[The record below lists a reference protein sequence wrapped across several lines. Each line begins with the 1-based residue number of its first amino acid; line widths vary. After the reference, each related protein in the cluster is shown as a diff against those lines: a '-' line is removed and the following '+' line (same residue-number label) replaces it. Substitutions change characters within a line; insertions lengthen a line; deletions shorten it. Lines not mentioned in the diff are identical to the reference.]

1 MHNSNYIFIIQT
13 RKNEDFLSQI
23 VFPKFATGKSVRFDH
38 DFSLLKSHFYMR
50 KLLIIAISTLFPI
63 LLFGNNGIDSLLKV
77 LDKTVDNYQLYSNQK
92 EEKLNKLK
100 DLLKITS
107 TDLQKYEICGQL
119 YDEYRS
125 YKSDSAL
132 TYAREKL
139 QIAEKLN
146 NTHDLTNARLNLAA
160 IMGLNGLYKEA
171 MDILSVIQ
179 ISQSPD
185 LKAYYFHIYRTIYGY
200 MADYTVSSQEK
211 IRYNRL
217 TAAYRDSL
225 LVVNPPNSA
234 THIMVRSDQLIVS
247 KQYDEALELLMN
259 YYPTVKEDVHTKAII
274 AYSISSAYLG
284 KNNRKLEKQWLAV
297 SAIYDIQSATKE
309 YISLRR
315 LAFLLYEDGD
325 VDRAYKYIRRSLED
339 ALFCNARL
347 RTYEISQMLPI
358 IDKAYQNQTEA
369 RQKQLVT
376 SLVSISILT
385 LFLLIAIVLVYRQ
398 MRKLSAAR
406 KELSSAN
413 EQLNNLNHELSS
425 TNDRL
430 NNTNETLVE
439 ANLIKEEY
447 IGRYMDQCSLYID
460 KLDGYRRLLNKTAAA
475 GKIQDLLTTIKSK
488 QFIEDELELFYT
500 NFDSTFLQLFPTFVE
515 EFNNLLIDNEDTQ
528 LKQGE
533 LLNTELRIFALIRLG
548 IKDSVK
554 ISHFLRYSL
563 STIYNY
569 RTKLRNK
576 AICPRNEF
584 EDRVMQIGSSAK

>member
-1 MHNSNYIFIIQT
+1 VFTFGGLNTPMKRFFSILSYI
-13 RKNEDFLSQI
+13 
-23 VFPKFATGKSVRFDH
+23 
-38 DFSLLKSHFYMR
+38 
-50 KLLIIAISTLFPI
+50 LFPMF
-63 LLFGNNGIDSLLKV
+63 LFGNNDMDSLLKV
-77 LDKTVDNYQLYSNQK
+77 LDNTVENYQIYSNKK

-107 TDLQKYEICGQL
+107 TDLQKFELCGLL

-132 TYAREKL
+132 TYARAKL

-146 NTHDLTNARLNLAA
+146 DIHSLTNARLNLAA
-160 IMGLNGLYKEA
+160 IMGTSGLYKEE
-171 MDILSVIQ
+171 MDILNGIN
-179 ISQSPD
+179 ISHTPE
-185 LKAYYFHIYRTIYGY
+185 LKAYYFHIYRTVYGY
-200 MADYTVSSQEK
+200 MADYTVSSQEN
-211 IRYNRL
+211 IRYNHL

-225 LVVNPPNSA
+225 LTVNPPSSA
-234 THIMVRSDQLIVS
+234 THIMVKSDQLTVQ
-247 KQYDEALELLMN
+247 KKYDDALELLMN
-259 YYPTVKEDVHTKAII
+259 YYPTINEDQHTKAII
-274 AYSISSAYLG
+274 AYGISLAYHG
-284 KNNRKLEKQWLAV
+284 KNDRKLEKEWLAI
-297 SAIYDIQSATKE
+297 SAMYDIQSATKE

-325 VDRAYKYIRRSLED
+325 VYRAYKYIRRSLDD

-358 IDKAYQNQTEA
+358 IDKAYQNQTDA
-369 RQKQLVT
+369 RQRQLLT
-376 SLVSISILT
+376 SLVSISILS
-385 LFLLIAIVLVYRQ
+385 LFLLIAIALVYRQ

-406 KELSSAN
+406 KELSLAN
-413 EQLNNLNHELSS
+413 EQLNNLNHELSY
-425 TNDRL
+425 TNDQL

-447 IGRYMDQCSLYID
+447 IGRYMDQCSVYID
-460 KLDGYRRLLNKTAAA
+460 KLDSYRRLLNKTAAA
-475 GKIQDLLTTIKSK
+475 GKIQDLLNALKSK

-515 EFNNLLIDNEDTQ
+515 EFNSLLVDHEETQ

-576 AICPRNEF
+576 AVGPRNEF
-584 EDRVMQIGSSAK
+584 EDRVMLIGSSVK

>member
-1 MHNSNYIFIIQT
+1 MKRIVT
-13 RKNEDFLSQI
+13 FLLGI
-23 VFPKFATGKSVRFDH
+23 
-38 DFSLLKSHFYMR
+38 
-50 KLLIIAISTLFPI
+50 LFPI
-63 LLFGNNGIDSLLKV
+63 ILLGNNDMDSLLKV
-77 LDKTVDNYQLYSNQK
+77 LDKTVDNYQLYSDQK

-107 TDLQKYEICGQL
+107 TDLQKFQICGQL

-132 TYAREKL
+132 AYARVKL

-146 NTHDLTNARLNLAA
+146 DIHSLTNARLNLAA
-160 IMGLNGLYKEA
+160 IMGLNGLYAEEL
-171 MDILSVIQ
+171 DILEGIE
-179 ISQSPD
+179 INLTPE
-185 LKAYYFHIYRTIYGY
+185 LKAYYFHIYRTLYGY
-200 MADYTVSSQEK
+200 MADYTVSSQENK
-211 IRYNRL
+211 KYNYL

-225 LVVNPPNSA
+225 LVVNPPSSA
-234 THIMVRSDQLIVS
+234 THIMVKSDQLIVQE
-247 KQYDEALELLMN
+247 KYEEALELLIN
-259 YYPTVKEDVHTKAII
+259 YYPTIKDDQHTKAII
-274 AYSISSAYLG
+274 AYSLSLAYHGKKDRLSEKKWLAISS
-284 KNNRKLEKQWLAV
+284 
-297 SAIYDIQSATKE
+297 IHDIQSANKE

-325 VDRAYKYIRRSLED
+325 VERAYKYIRRSLED

-376 SLVSISILT
+376 SLVSISILSV
-385 LFLLIAIVLVYRQ
+385 FLIIAIVFVYRQ

-406 KELSSAN
+406 KELSVVN
-413 EQLNNLNHELSS
+413 DQLNSLNTELSL
-425 TNDRL
+425 TNAQL

-475 GKIQDLLTTIKSK
+475 GKIQDLLHAIKSK

-515 EFNNLLIDNEDTQ
+515 EFNSLLVDNEDTQ

-576 AICPRNEF
+576 AVGPRNEF
-584 EDRVMQIGSSAK
+584 EDRVMQIGTSVK

>member
-1 MHNSNYIFIIQT
+1 MNNNENFHLKNHITGIKKVLQIFIYA
-13 RKNEDFLSQI
+13 LS
-23 VFPKFATGKSVRFDH
+23 
-38 DFSLLKSHFYMR
+38 
-50 KLLIIAISTLFPI
+50 PI
-63 LLFGNNGIDSLLKV
+63 LLFGNNDMDSLLKV
-77 LDKTVDNYQLYSNQK
+77 LDKTVDNYQIYSNQK

-107 TDLQKYEICGQL
+107 TDLQKFEICGQL

-132 TYAREKL
+132 TYARERL

-146 NTHDLTNARLNLAA
+146 DSHNLTDARLNLAA
-160 IMGLNGLYKEA
+160 IMGINGLYKEA
-171 MDILSVIQ
+171 MDILSVIN
-179 ISQSPD
+179 ISQTPD
-185 LKAYYFHIYRTIYGY
+185 LKAYYFHIYRTVYGY
-200 MADYTVSSQEK
+200 MADYTVSSQEY
-211 IRYNRL
+211 IRYNHL

-225 LVVNPPNSA
+225 LVVNPPSSS
-234 THIMVRSDQLIVS
+234 THIMVKSDQLIVS
-247 KQYDEALELLMN
+247 KQYDEALGLLLK
-259 YYPTVKEDVHTKAII
+259 YYPSIKDDIHTKAII
-274 AYSISSAYLG
+274 AYSIASAFQG
-284 KNNRKLEKQWLAV
+284 KNDRDLEKQWLAI

-376 SLVSISILT
+376 SLVSISILS
-385 LFLLIAIVLVYRQ
+385 LFLIIAVVLVYRQ

-406 KELSSAN
+406 KELSFAN
-413 EQLNNLNHELSS
+413 EQLNNLNHELSA
-425 TNDRL
+425 TN
-430 NNTNETLVE
+430 NQIKHTNETLVE

-447 IGRYMDQCSLYID
+447 IGRYMDQCSVYID

-475 GKIQDLLTTIKSK
+475 GKMQDLLNALKSK
-488 QFIEDELELFYT
+488 QFIEDELEFFYT

-515 EFNNLLIDNEDTQ
+515 EFNSLLIDNEETQ

-576 AICPRNEF
+576 AVCPRNEF
-584 EDRVMQIGSSAK
+584 EDRVMLIGTSVK